1 MNLYRVF
8 DWDNSKKHYSN
19 NPGSPVYIPRDKQ
32 GRGRH
37 DIPQIDGIFYC
48 SLSSHS
54 AMAEQLYDFM
64 NIKINDS
71 IFNLSNGWTQAL
83 AEIEMED
90 NIKLADLNDS
100 KLLVKYDIKP
110 SEIITSDIE
119 ITQRIAKLFH
129 EEKYDGIKWF
139 SSIESCWTN
148 VSLFASRTHGILKKS
163 VKAITPLSIRMQLVR
178 ETCDLIK
185 VKY

>member
-1 MNLYRVF
+1 MKLYRVF

-19 NPGSPVYIPRDKQ
+19 KPGSPVYIPRDKQ

-37 DIPQIDGIFYC
+37 DIPQIDGMFYC
-48 SLSSHS
+48 SFSSHS
-54 AMAEQLYDFM
+54 AIAEQLYDFM

-83 AEIEMED
+83 AEIEIKGT
-90 NIKLADLNDS
+90 IKLADLNDS

-110 SEIITSDIE
+110 SEVVTSDIE
-119 ITQRIAKLFH
+119 RTQQLAEFFH
-129 EEKYDGIKWF
+129 RKKYDGIKWF
-139 SSIESCWTN
+139 SSIESSWTN
-148 VSLFASRTHGILKKS
+148 VSLFASRTHSILKKS
-163 VKAITPLSIRMQLVR
+163 VKEITPLSIRMQLVR
-178 ETCDLIK
+178 ETCDFIK